1 MTVLMIELG
10 FIPPSEYNK
19 IVNDQKEKEMK
30 EKEERRK
37 RKEERKKKEEEME
50 GKRTIENEMEGKRTK
65 QIENSTEQGPLSKKD
80 EELLSSS
87 SLSTTRSKEPCSL
100 SNQTKNESLI
110 TDLSLRNS
118 KNEYRFLEDSI
129 LNPACSI
136 PSTARSIYQPNSTF
150 SYERVFFPVPK
161 SFIFSS
167 TVFFFYG
174 SSEWKLKNIQ
184 KIIEKGGFWYFT
196 SFLIIK
202 Y

>member
-1 MTVLMIELG
+1 MLMIELG

-50 GKRTIENEMEGKRTK
+50 GKRTK
-65 QIENSTEQGPLSKKD
+65 QIENSTEQGPLSKQD

-87 SLSTTRSKEPCSL
+87 SLSTTRSKELCSL

-118 KNEYRFLEDSI
+118 KNEYQFLEDSI

>member
-1 MTVLMIELG
+1 MLMIELG

-65 QIENSTEQGPLSKKD
+65 QIENSTEQGPLSKQD

-87 SLSTTRSKEPCSL
+87 SLSTTRSKELCSL

-110 TDLSLRNS
+110 TDLSLRKS
-118 KNEYRFLEDSI
+118 KNEYRFLEDSV
-129 LNPACSI
+129 LNPTCSI

>member
-1 MTVLMIELG
+1 MLMIELG

-50 GKRTIENEMEGKRTK
+50 GKRTK
-65 QIENSTEQGPLSKKD
+65 QIENSTEQGPLSKQD

-87 SLSTTRSKEPCSL
+87 SLSTTRSKELCSL
-100 SNQTKNESLI
+100 SNQTKNESLK
-110 TDLSLRNS
+110 S
-118 KNEYRFLEDSI
+118 KNEYRFLEDSV
-129 LNPACSI
+129 LNPTCSI